1 MFKPK
6 DKKDRLNYGD
16 LLKPPKGFLLERAV
30 ATSFSLDF
38 DALTASIFALALGQD
53 TDAELIDNPAM
64 CLRSLKTIADK
75 LVVFSEAGQIKKPQK
90 DNLLYALLSQ
100 TVSTVAIGE
109 KSNASSYPAF
119 HPKVWI
125 VEYRSINN
133 KQPEKKY
140 RLLVMSRNLTFDRSY
155 DACVAFD
162 GQVCDDETKIV
173 KTKPL
178 IDFLEFLKSTI
189 KSNDSHQEKKEIIL
203 NDLIKSL
210 GCVSFCLD
218 ENSNSFGDFELLPL
232 GISGAKNMLYTKFAD
247 NCFHNLVIMSPFLSE
262 DIIDRFSKNNSKIG
276 EECRKRTLITR
287 ISEIIKILEL
297 SKLNKDCL
305 DKWNI
310 YVMKKDVVYGERM
323 MDNWEELME
332 QDIHAKIFLRSY
344 HNSTTLYM
352 GSANASFSAFNRNVE
367 FMTALHKRNRTKGY
381 MPEQFLD
388 ELIGDENAQDCL
400 FEKIDIS
407 KITINQDTES
417 EKEKRKKELEKI
429 IKTFCRKDIK
439 AEVIKA
445 DDKFS
450 IEIKIDKRD
459 IDESFDCLTIV
470 PLGEKNPKK
479 IAEKI
484 VFENVD
490 LLHLSEF
497 YTLNAENETLN
508 LTRVIMIPTSNI
520 PFEEVN
526 KKVIKNVIET
536 ADVFYSYLNA
546 ILSDDVLMGYL
557 SRNIDNRAGIGN
569 TAGQQTVTALY
580 EKLLYA
586 SAHFPERFEE
596 ITEIENKLSN
606 DIVSEEFKQ
615 IFEKFEKAIENAKK
629 KC

>member
-1 MFKPK
+1 MFEPRE
-6 DKKDRLNYGD
+6 RLNYGD

-38 DALTASIFALALGQD
+38 DALTASIFALALGQN

-75 LVVFSEAGQIKKPQK
+75 LVLFSEAGQIKKPQK
-90 DNLLYALLSQ
+90 DNPLYALLSQ

-109 KSNASSYPAF
+109 KSKANSYPAF

-125 VEYRSINN
+125 VEYKGIID
-133 KQPEKKY
+133 KQPAKKY
-140 RLLVMSRNLTFDRSY
+140 KLLIMSRNLTFDRSY

-162 GQVCDDETKIV
+162 GKVCDDKTKIA

-178 IDFLEFLKSTI
+178 IDFLEFLKNTI
-189 KSNDSHQEKKEIIL
+189 KSDDSHQKKKESIL

-210 GCVSFCLD
+210 ESVSFCLG
-218 ENSNSFGDFELLPL
+218 ENNNLFGDFELLPL
-232 GISGAKNMLYTKFAD
+232 GISGAKNMLDTEFAD
-247 NCFHNLVIMSPFLSE
+247 NCFHNLVIMSPFLSN
-262 DIIDRFSKNNSKIG
+262 DIIERFSKNNSKIG
-276 EECRKRTLITR
+276 EERRRRTLITR

-297 SKLNKDCL
+297 DKLDKDCL

-310 YVMKKDVVYGERM
+310 YVMKKDVVYGERR
-323 MDNWEELME
+323 MDDGEELME
-332 QDIHAKIFLRSY
+332 QDIHAKIFLRNY
-344 HNSTTLYM
+344 HNFATLYM

-367 FMTALHKRNRTKGY
+367 FMIALHKRNRTKGY
-381 MPEQFLD
+381 MPEQFLN
-388 ELIGDENAQDCL
+388 ELIGDENARDCL

-407 KITINQDTES
+407 KITINQNAES
-417 EKEKRKKELEKI
+417 EEEKRKKELEKI

-439 AEVIKA
+439 AEVIKT

-450 IEIKIDKRD
+450 IEIKIDKKD
-459 IDESFDCLTIV
+459 IDDSFDCLTIV

-484 VFENVD
+484 VFENVN

-508 LTRVIMIPTSNI
+508 LTRVIMIPTLNI
-520 PFEEVN
+520 PFEEVDKN
-526 KKVIKNVIET
+526 VIKSVIKNT
-536 ADVFYSYLNA
+536 DDFYGYLNA

-557 SRNIDNRAGIGN
+557 SRNIDNRVGIGN
-569 TAGQQTVTALY
+569 IAGQQIGTALY
-580 EKLLYA
+580 EKLLYT

-596 ITEIENKLSN
+596 ITEVEKKLSN
-606 DIVSEEFKQ
+606 DIVIEKFKQ
-615 IFEKFEKAIENAKK
+615 TFEKFEKAIENAKK